1 MMNKRG
7 PGTVLN
13 ILSVVMLGLTALV
26 CLCYTTLFFVPGLAG
41 PFAGARRVS
50 AVILPTATP
59 TSMFPAT
66 WTPEPTTPPED
77 TPTPFV
83 VNTEE
88 PTEVRPTITLLPTR
102 TKAPTPGP
110 SPTPSP
116 TRSIYPFTAQVTYQ
130 PSPIQPCGAS
140 YILGTIMDLE
150 GKPVTDKSVMI
161 HVEGGGDIDTGGA
174 LHPGEHFR
182 GTRVEGRSPFMG
194 LLNDS
199 SAWDVV
205 INQAGTS
212 EGTWIVWLI
221 QGRQISD
228 KIEVRLSNDCA
239 ESAAIVRFQ
248 QNHELQ

>member
-1 MMNKRG
+1 M
-7 PGTVLN
+7 P
-13 ILSVVMLGLTALV
+13 LSRKPRLHAKGSA
-26 CLCYTTLFFVPGLAG
+26 
-41 PFAGARRVS
+41 ARRIPLLL
-50 AVILPTATP
+50 A
-59 TSMFPAT
+59 SMH
-66 WTPEPTTPPED
+66 
-77 TPTPFV
+77 
-83 VNTEE
+83 
-88 PTEVRPTITLLPTR
+88 RPWP
-102 TKAPTPGP
+102 
-110 SPTPSP
+110 
-116 TRSIYPFTAQVTYQ
+116 
-130 PSPIQPCGAS
+130 
-140 YILGTIMDLE
+140 LGTILLGWFLAAGCPLAAAEAPSNFPRFSMAGQEAEARLLSNYLWYHFSTRLGHGKAPFNMEYLTTSDLW
-150 GKPVTDKSVMI
+150 M
-161 HVEGGGDIDTGGA
+161 GGA

-228 KIEVRLSNDCA
+228 KIEVRLSDDCA